1 MVKMIDVAKAAGVS
15 IKTVSRVV
23 NNEPHV
29 RDLIREKVLK
39 AIKDLNYV
47 PSTSARHLRSSRSYT
62 VHIISHT
69 LNSNFVNAVQSGAL
83 LASQKHG
90 YKLALSLLDIS
101 STETASAILAWCG
114 NLIRTNNPD
123 GIILVPPY
131 NNNHDINAAFENLN
145 IPIIRIGPNCIED
158 SNKTVLIDDFAA
170 AKEIVDHLISLGHT
184 RIAFVKGPDDQEAS
198 HKRFQGYK
206 NALQAKKIKFDESL
220 VFPGDF
226 NFVSGMAAGDKFL
239 GLAKRPSAVF
249 TANDD
254 MAAGFL
260 VSALKRGIKVPEEL
274 SIAGFDDSELAEKMW
289 PQITTV
295 RQPTLEFGRRAIELL
310 VSRMGSEKKRNSDDT
325 QIEKL
330 DYEIILRNS
339 TGSKIGS

>member
-23 NNEPHV
+23 NSEPHV

-47 PSTSARHLRSSRSYT
+47 PSTSARHLRSGRSYT

-83 LASQKHG
+83 FASQKHG

-101 STETASAILAWCG
+101 STKTASATLAWC
-114 NLIRTNNPD
+114 NNFIKTNKPD

-131 NNNHDINAAFENLN
+131 NNNRDINAAFEKLN
-145 IPIIRIGPNCIED
+145 VPIIRIGPNSIED
-158 SNKTVLIDDFAA
+158 SNQTILIDDFAA
-170 AKEIVDHLISLGHT
+170 AKEIVGHLISLSHT
-184 RIAFVKGPDDQEAS
+184 RVAFVKGPEDQDAS

-206 NALQAKKIKFDESL
+206 NALKDANIKFDETL
-220 VFPGDF
+220 IYPGNF

-239 GLAKRPSAVF
+239 DLTERPSAVF
-249 TANDD
+249 AGNDD
-254 MAAGFL
+254 MAAGVL

-295 RQPTLEFGRRAIELL
+295 RQPTLEFGTRAIELL
-310 VSRMGSEKKRNSDDT
+310 ISKMGHDKKKNSDDT

-339 TGSKIGS
+339 TSSINAS